1 MGVADSLTW
10 PTRLPITL
18 PLLLRHTN
26 HLKYEPHTVLVTFN
40 VEVAMNPVFLFYFLL
55 SF

>member
-18 PLLLRHTN
+18 SRISLEILISLDS
-26 HLKYEPHTVLVTFN
+26 LVSSLSEYEI
-40 VEVAMNPVFLFYFLL
+40 
-55 SF
+55 